1 MEIEQMNIDDNDDI
15 ENKAEIKSAFQKKKK
30 DI

>member
-15 ENKAEIKSAFQKKKK
+15 DNKDEIKLSFQKKKK
-30 DI
+30 SF